1 MTARGTGRGR
11 RVGLTR
17 EKVIAAAVTM
27 IDRDGPD
34 AFSLRKLAT
43 ELDIENMSLYNHV
56 PNKEALLDGV
66 AEALLAGIAF
76 PEGEGGS
83 WQKRIRAHAAAFRA
97 AAKEHPKAFPL
108 VLTRPTQSPAAL
120 EAMRSTLSCLDE
132 LRLAPEEMVHVLR
145 GYTAFMVGSI
155 MRELGYAIYLGAMD
169 SDQVQQRTE
178 AIAASG
184 DPILTATAPYL
195 ADSDH
200 DAEFQYG
207 LELMISGL
215 AAKVGVPYEA
225 PAARISLI

>member
-76 PEGEGGS
+76 PEEEGGT

-97 AAKEHPKAFPL
+97 AAKQHPKAFPL

-132 LRLAPEEMVHVLR
+132 LRLAPRRWSTSCAATPPSWSARSCANWV
-145 GYTAFMVGSI
+145 TPSI
-155 MRELGYAIYLGAMD
+155 WA
-169 SDQVQQRTE
+169 
-178 AIAASG
+178 
-184 DPILTATAPYL
+184 PWTATRSSSAPKP
-195 ADSDH
+195 SR
-200 DAEFQYG
+200 
-207 LELMISGL
+207 
-215 AAKVGVPYEA
+215 P
-225 PAARISLI
+225 PATRF